1 MTNDDLDTDI
11 DIQEEPGTEPPAKP
25 SLKDVWES
33 SPMLK
38 IAAVVLGIAM
48 LVGVYVIF
56 FAGGGDETK
65 SLVSLSGSAQTK
77 QIPGQQE
84 LDPAYRKALVE
95 ANVQTAKEAVQTGG
109 SALPTPIS
117 TTKTGGL
124 DMPGLPEKP
133 KTDPLAEWRGKALN
147 AAKEAGISCP
157 RSNEERLKTLQ
168 KPGHVL
174 CPDEIEA
181 ISAMMS
187 GTGEGAGG
195 AMNLSG
201 ADALLAEARRCA
213 AAGGGTVEQCLA
225 KMAAERGGSDALLDE
240 ARRRALANGTTIE
253 EELAKMAAER
263 AAAAALLEEAKRCA
277 AAGGGTVEQCL
288 EKIRAQKA
296 LLDEARRRAAANGT
310 TLEEELAKMAAERA
324 AAAALLE
331 EAKRCA
337 AANPGMTVEKCLE
350 KIKAENALLEEAKR
364 CAAAGGG
371 TLEQCL
377 AKLAEK
383 DPLAKALLDEARRR
397 AAANGTTV
405 EAELARMAAEK
416 AAAAAALEEAR
427 RRAAANGTTV
437 EEELAKMAAEK
448 AAAEA
453 LLEKAKRCA
462 AENPGMTVDQCLK
475 KIEAELAALEEA
487 KRRAAANGTTVE
499 EELAKM
505 AAEKALMEAAKR
517 CAAENPGMTVEK
529 YLEKIKAERAMLD
542 EAKRRAAANGTTVEE
557 ELAKMAAEAAA
568 AAEEAKR
575 KLADEAIRNLAAGG
589 GGEPSA
595 VAPPMQPSAGAA
607 GGAGAGGPQAMGRV
621 MQTPEE
627 AKEAAKALLD
637 QMRVIISAQTPP
649 KPDKAVFTPETSPY
663 NKLKTELQAKEAAAA
678 TAEAKGGSAP
688 GGASAG
694 AAGAAAAGAEAAG
707 ETEKQT
713 IVPAG
718 SIAYAQLLTELN
730 SDIMGPALVQILSG
744 PFAGGRAIGKVKV
757 KEAYNE
763 YMVLTFTTLVK
774 DGVSYKMNGI
784 AMDENTTLTGQAT
797 DVDHHYLDRIILP
810 AAAKFVEGYGGA
822 LAKTGSTV
830 APPTGAGAEP
840 VTVAEPKP
848 SPKEGLFKGL
858 EESTKVVTEIIG
870 KSAERPVTVK
880 IAKGT
885 TMGIFFIDPVTT
897 GDAGK

>member
-11 DIQEEPGTEPPAKP
+11 DIQEEQGAEPPAKP
-25 SLKDVWES
+25 SLKDVWEG
-33 SPMLK
+33 SPALK
-38 IAAVVLGIAM
+38 IAAVVLGAAI
-48 LVGVYVIF
+48 LVGAYVIF
-56 FAGGGDETK
+56 FSGSGDETK
-65 SLVSLSGSAQTK
+65 SLVNLSGSAQTK

-124 DMPGLPEKP
+124 DMPGLPDKS
-133 KTDPLAEWRGKALN
+133 KADPLAEWRGKAQ
-147 AAKEAGISCP
+147 ASVKGVGTSCP
-157 RSNEERLKTLQ
+157 RSKADRLQNEQ
-168 KPGHVL
+168 SPGHVH
-174 CPDEIEA
+174 CPGEEA
-181 ISAMMS
+181 
-187 GTGEGAGG
+187 EGATGDGG
-195 AMNLSG
+195 GISGSG
-201 ADALLAEARRCA
+201 ADALLE
-213 AAGGGTVEQCLA
+213 
-225 KMAAERGGSDALLDE
+225 E
-240 ARRRALANGTTIE
+240 ARRRAAANGTTIE
-253 EELAKMAAER
+253 EELAKMAAEKGGSDALLEEAR
-263 AAAAALLEEAKRCA
+263 RRAAANGTTVEEELRRMAAEKAAAAALLEEAKSCVKA
-277 AAGGGTVEQCL
+277 NPGMTVEQCL
-288 EKIRAQKA
+288 ERIRAQKA
-296 LLDEARRRAAANGT
+296 MLDEAKRRAAANGT
-310 TLEEELAKMAAERA
+310 TLEEELAKMAAEKA

-350 KIKAENALLEEAKR
+350 KIKAEKALLDAAKR

-371 TLEQCL
+371 TVEQCL
-377 AKLAEK
+377 AKMAET
-383 DPLAKALLDEARRR
+383 DPLAKALLDEAKRR
-397 AAANGTTV
+397 AAAAGTTV

-416 AAAAAALEEAR
+416 DAAAAALEEAR
-427 RRAAANGTTV
+427 RRAAANGTTL
-437 EEELAKMAAEK
+437 EEELARMAAEK
-448 AAAEA
+448 AATEA
-453 LLEKAKRCA
+453 LLEKARRCA
-462 AENPGMTVDQCLK
+462 KDNPGMTVEQCLK
-475 KIEAELAALEEA
+475 KIEAEQAALEEA
-487 KRRAAANGTTVE
+487 KRRAAANGTTLE

-505 AAEKALMEAAKR
+505 AAEKALLEAAKR

-529 YLEKIKAERAMLD
+529 CMEKIKAEKALLE
-542 EAKRRAAANGTTVEE
+542 EAKRRAALNGTTLEE
-557 ELAKMAAEAAA
+557 ELRKMAAEAAA
-568 AAEEAKR
+568 AGEEAKR
-575 KLADEAIRNLAAGG
+575 KLADEAIRNLAG
-589 GGEPSA
+589 GGEALPE
-595 VAPPMQPSAGAA
+595 VAAAMPPT
-607 GGAGAGGPQAMGRV
+607 GAGAGAGTGPQATGRV

-627 AKEAAKALLD
+627 AKEAAKALLE
-637 QMRVIISAQTPP
+637 QMRVIIAAQTPP
-649 KPDKAVFTPETSPY
+649 KPDKAVISPETSPY
-663 NKLKTELQAKEAAAA
+663 KKLKAVLEAKEAAAA
-678 TAEAKGGSAP
+678 AAAAKDDSAP
-688 GGASAG
+688 GGASSG
-694 AAGAAAAGAEAAG
+694 AAGGGTAGAPAAG
-707 ETEKQT
+707 EAEKQT

-718 SIAYAQLLTELN
+718 SIVYAQLLTELN

-763 YMVLTFTTLVK
+763 YMVLTFSTLVK

-797 DVDHHYLDRIILP
+797 DIDHHYLDRIIMP

>member
-38 IAAVVLGIAM
+38 IAAVVLGIAI

-56 FAGGGDETK
+56 FAGSEEETK
-65 SLVSLSGSAQTK
+65 SLVSLSGSAQIK

-95 ANVQTAKEAVQTGG
+95 SNVQTAKEAAQTGG

-117 TTKTGGL
+117 TTKGGGL
-124 DMPGLPEKP
+124 EMPGLPEKP
-133 KTDPLAEWRGKALN
+133 KSDPLAEWRGKAQ
-147 AAKEAGISCP
+147 AAVKGVGTTCP
-157 RSNEERLKTLQ
+157 RSRADRIQNEQ
-168 KPGHVL
+168 SPGHIH
-174 CPDEIEA
+174 CPGEEA
-181 ISAMMS
+181 
-187 GTGEGAGG
+187 EGAENGG
-195 AMNLSG
+195 GISGSG
-201 ADALLAEARRCA
+201 ADALLEEARRCA

-225 KMAAERGGSDALLDE
+225 KMAAEKGGSDALLEE
-240 ARRRALANGTTIE
+240 ARRRAAANGTTIE
-253 EELAKMAAER
+253 EELAKMAAEK
-263 AAAAALLEEAKRCA
+263 AAAAALLEEARRCA

-296 LLDEARRRAAANGT
+296 MLDEAKRRAAANGT
-310 TLEEELAKMAAERA
+310 TVEEELARMAAERA

-371 TLEQCL
+371 TVEQCL
-377 AKLAEK
+377 AKMAEK

-448 AAAEA
+448 AALEA
-453 LLEKAKRCA
+453 LMEKARRCA
-462 AENPGMTVDQCLK
+462 AANPGMTVEQCLK
-475 KIEAELAALEEA
+475 KIEAEQAALEEA
-487 KRRAAANGTTVE
+487 KRRAAANGTTLE

-517 CAAENPGMTVEK
+517 CVEENPGMTIEK
-529 YLEKIKAERAMLD
+529 CMEKIKAERALLD
-542 EAKRRAAANGTTVEE
+542 EAKRRALANGTTVEE
-557 ELAKMAAEAAA
+557 ELRKMAAEAAA
-568 AAEEAKR
+568 AADEAKR

-607 GGAGAGGPQAMGRV
+607 GAGPQVAGRV

-627 AKEAAKALLD
+627 AKEAAKTLLD

-649 KPDKAVFTPETSPY
+649 KSDNAVITPETSPY
-663 NKLKTELQAKEAAAA
+663 SKFKAESQTKEAAAA
-678 TAEAKGGSAP
+678 KNGSTTQ
-688 GGASAG
+688 GGASSGVVGGAAAG
-694 AAGAAAAGAEAAG
+694 AAGAAAAEEG
-707 ETEKQT
+707 ESEKQT

-757 KEAYNE
+757 KEEFNE

-822 LAKTGSTV
+822 IAKTGSTV
-830 APPTGAGAEP
+830 APPTGQGAEP
-840 VTVAEPKP
+840 ITVAQPKP
-848 SPKEGLFKGL
+848 TPKESLFKGL
-858 EESTKVVTEIIG
+858 EESTKTIGQIIG
-870 KSAERPVTVK
+870 KGAERPVTVK

-885 TMGIFFIDPVTT
+885 TMGIFFVDPVTT